1 MSTVKKQCTKC
12 GVSITFIVLL
22 MISAM
27 MGIFVKD
34 ESQSDTENRS
44 LQKFPEWNIASIE
57 NGEYQKSIE
66 AYLSDQF
73 PLRFQWVRMHSN
85 LEYDLGK
92 KEMNGIYIGKD
103 DELFQKSVIPDTDM
117 LNQKRSTINSFVK
130 KYENLNYSML
140 LVPNKATIYQDKLP
154 VNIESQDQMKI
165 IKEFA
170 TGLESSIKF
179 VDGYESLKKNKKER
193 LYYRSDHHWTQAG
206 AYTVFMEW
214 KTSVLPD
221 ESTYRYDRYAVNTSF
236 FGTLANASGYYRG
249 KGDTIEISISKSDPL
264 YYVRFLQTKTIST
277 SLFDKAKNEGNHPYD
292 VFLSGN
298 HPSIEIDTTVENQK
312 HLLLIKDSYANSFVS
327 YLLPYYHTITVIDP
341 RYYFEDFY
349 QLLQDHEIT
358 DVLFLYNANTFFSDN
373 SLQNMLVEE

>member
-1 MSTVKKQCTKC
+1 
-12 GVSITFIVLL
+12 
-22 MISAM
+22 M